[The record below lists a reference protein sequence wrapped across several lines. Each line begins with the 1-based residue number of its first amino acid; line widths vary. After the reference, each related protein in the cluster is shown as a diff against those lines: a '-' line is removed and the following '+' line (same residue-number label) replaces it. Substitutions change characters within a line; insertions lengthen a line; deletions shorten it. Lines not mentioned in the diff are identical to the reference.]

1 LAHVYAKARVI
12 GTKTHHVLDNLL
24 VDTGATFTVLP
35 SDLLEEVGALRVPTK
50 TKLELGDGRSVEAE
64 VYAIVLAIEDR
75 EGATL
80 AVTFAGAKPVLGV
93 RSLEDLGL
101 KVDPVS
107 GSLEAARPPGIA
119 YYYSTIFNGGPGG
132 IRTRDLPVSWS
143 LYLANRTF
151 FGPIH
156 GHTRLNYR
164 P

>member
-1 LAHVYAKARVI
+1 MTHVYAKARVT
-12 GTKTHHVLDNLL
+12 GTRTHRAIDSLL

-35 SDLLEEVGALRVPTK
+35 RDLLEEVGAVKVPTK

-80 AVTFAGAKPVLGV
+80 TVTFAGAKPVLGV

-107 GSLEAARPPGIA
+107 GALEATRPPGVA
-119 YYYSTIFNGGPGG
+119 YYYSSGWDRQTFSI
-132 IRTRDLPVSWS
+132 
-143 LYLANRTF
+143 LAQ
-151 FGPIH
+151 
-156 GHTRLNYR
+156 
-164 P
+164 

>member
-1 LAHVYAKARVI
+1 LTHVYARVRLV
-12 GTKTHHVLDNLL
+12 GTKTHRAIDNLL

-35 SDLLEEVGALRVPTK
+35 RDLLEEVGAVRVPTK

-80 AVTFAGAKPVLGV
+80 AVTFTDARPVLGV

-107 GSLEAARPPGIA
+107 GSLEATRPPGVA
-119 YYYSTIFNGGPGG
+119 YYYSSG
-132 IRTRDLPVSWS
+132 
-143 LYLANRTF
+143 
-151 FGPIH
+151 
-156 GHTRLNYR
+156 
-164 P
+164 